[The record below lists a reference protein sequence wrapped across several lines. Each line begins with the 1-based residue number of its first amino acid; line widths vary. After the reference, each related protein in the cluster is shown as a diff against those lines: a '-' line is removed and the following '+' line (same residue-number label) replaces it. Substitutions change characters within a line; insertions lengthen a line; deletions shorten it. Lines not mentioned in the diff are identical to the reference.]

1 MQLTDGGIDVQGLLD
16 LLDAE
21 VTLEGS
27 VGEWHG
33 KSYFRLK
40 NLNKMISTAFNN
52 YKEKGAVQPAEDS
65 GSESSE

>member
-1 MQLTDGGIDVQGLLD
+1 MQLEDGGMDIKGLLE

-21 VTLEGS
+21 ITIEAS

-40 NLNKMISTAFNN
+40 NINKLILTAFTT
-52 YKEKGAVQPAEDS
+52 YKEKGTV
-65 GSESSE
+65 

>member
-1 MQLTDGGIDVQGLLD
+1 MQLTDGGIDIIGLLD

-21 VTLEGS
+21 VTLEAS

-40 NLNKMISTAFNN
+40 NLNKMILTAFTN
-52 YKEKGAVQPAEDS
+52 YKEKGAVQP
-65 GSESSE
+65 